1 MAKQEPITI
10 LGTILETLPG
20 TTFSVKLDNSEHVVL
35 CHLSG
40 KIRKNN
46 IKILIGDKVQIE
58 LSPYDLT
65 KGRIVYRN
73 K

>member
-1 MAKQEPITI
+1 MAKQEPITV

-20 TTFSVKLDNSEHVVL
+20 TTFSVKLDNSEHTVL